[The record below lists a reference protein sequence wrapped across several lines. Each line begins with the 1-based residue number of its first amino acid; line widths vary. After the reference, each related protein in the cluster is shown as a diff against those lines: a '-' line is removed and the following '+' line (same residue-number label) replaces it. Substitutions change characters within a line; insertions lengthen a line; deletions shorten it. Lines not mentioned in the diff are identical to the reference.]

1 MRTAWTL
8 HTPTAS
14 SLAGEAIVSG
24 STSQG
29 TDKIGTDKIGAVTID
44 QFPAVI
50 LNTAVQSSAA
60 RRKGAYIAAWR
71 RCFAPT

>member
-1 MRTAWTL
+1 MRTAWTP
-8 HTPTAS
+8 HAPTAS

-24 STSQG
+24 STGQDSL
-29 TDKIGTDKIGAVTID
+29 KIGSVKFGPVAID

-60 RRKGAYIAAWR
+60 RPKAAYIVAWR
-71 RCFAPT
+71 RCVAPT

>member
-1 MRTAWTL
+1 MRTAWTP
-8 HTPTAS
+8 HAPTAS

-24 STSQG
+24 STSQ
-29 TDKIGTDKIGAVTID
+29 GTDKIGAVTID